1 MPVSQNYQPNKYHQY
16 NKYGQSNYSPK
27 AAVKNFTDL
36 EVYQKALEG
45 SVFVASEGMK
55 GRPAADVGKAEIGK
69 SHMSQISKKQETISK
84 KALSSKSQISNPK
97 QAKDSWEF
105 NSDELEST
113 IIKTMCITALSIPHL
128 IAESHSK
135 RFGES
140 TECLKILDE
149 VMLRCNKMVVY
160 LEQARDI
167 CQTGIE
173 TARFKEEIDKYFYIR
188 RKVLNLQR
196 VWRKYI
202 ISNQGQS
209 FPASKKDCP

>member
-1 MPVSQNYQPNKYHQY
+1 MNYTNYNPNRRPF
-16 NKYGQSNYSPK
+16 NPK

-36 EVYQKALEG
+36 EVYQKALEA
-45 SVFVASEGMK
+45 SVFVGSEVMMFWEAS
-55 GRPAADVGKAEIGK
+55 RSRADVAEAEVAK

-84 KALSSKSQISNPK
+84 KVPSSQSQIPN
-97 QAKDSWEF
+97 ATTAE
-105 NSDELEST
+105 EIEAT
-113 IIKTMCITALSIPHL
+113 IIKSMCITALSIPHL

-149 VMLRCNKMVVY
+149 VMLKCNKMVVY
-160 LEQARDI
+160 LEQTRDI

-202 ISNQGQS
+202 TENT
-209 FPASKKDCP
+209 KT

>member
-1 MPVSQNYQPNKYHQY
+1 MLSNLKIKMNYTNYNPNRRPY
-16 NKYGQSNYSPK
+16 NPK

-45 SVFVASEGMK
+45 SVFVANEVMNFLKASKAQATSVRAGKGKTAVMK
-55 GRPAADVGKAEIGK
+55 SALTENKADAYIDMIE
-69 SHMSQISKKQETISK
+69 
-84 KALSSKSQISNPK
+84 
-97 QAKDSWEF
+97 
-105 NSDELEST
+105 ES

-135 RFGES
+135 RFGQS

-160 LEQARDI
+160 LEQTRDI

-173 TARFKEEIDKYFYIR
+173 TERFKEEIDKYFYIR

-202 ISNQGQS
+202 IETQN
-209 FPASKKDCP
+209 SKLI

>member
-1 MPVSQNYQPNKYHQY
+1 MKNMNYTNYNPNRRPY
-16 NKYGQSNYSPK
+16 NPK

-45 SVFVASEGMK
+45 SVFVANEAMNFWEAS
-55 GRPAADVGKAEIGK
+55 RPRAEVAKADVKRSHK
-69 SHMSQISKKQETISK
+69 S
-84 KALSSKSQISNPK
+84 LSPKPK
-97 QAKDSWEF
+97 QTQNTDSQKF
-105 NSDELEST
+105 CMDELEST

-135 RFGES
+135 RFGQS

-160 LEQARDI
+160 LEQTRDI

-173 TARFKEEIDKYFYIR
+173 TERFKEEIDKYFYIR

-202 ISNQGQS
+202 IETQN
-209 FPASKKDCP
+209 SKLI

>member
-1 MPVSQNYQPNKYHQY
+1 MRNYTNYNSNKYSSY
-16 NKYGQSNYSPK
+16 TPK
-27 AAVKNFTDL
+27 KPVKNFTDL

-45 SVFVASEGMK
+45 SVFVANEAMNFWEAS
-55 GRPAADVGKAEIGK
+55 RPRAEVAKADVKRSHK
-69 SHMSQISKKQETISK
+69 S
-84 KALSSKSQISNPK
+84 LSPKPK
-97 QAKDSWEF
+97 QTQNTDSQKF
-105 NSDELEST
+105 CMDELEST

-160 LEQARDI
+160 LEQTRDI
-167 CQTGIE
+167 CAVGIE
-173 TARFKEEIDKYFYIR
+173 TERFKEEIDKYFYIR

-202 ISNQGQS
+202 IEN
-209 FPASKKDCP
+209 SKFQIPISK

>member
-1 MPVSQNYQPNKYHQY
+1 M
-16 NKYGQSNYSPK
+16 
-27 AAVKNFTDL
+27 KNFTDL

-45 SVFVASEGMK
+45 SVFVANEAMNFWEAS
-55 GRPAADVGKAEIGK
+55 RPRAEVAKADVKRSHK
-69 SHMSQISKKQETISK
+69 S
-84 KALSSKSQISNPK
+84 LSPKPK
-97 QAKDSWEF
+97 QTQNTDSQKF
-105 NSDELEST
+105 CMDELEST

-135 RFGES
+135 RFGQS

-160 LEQARDI
+160 LEQTRDI

-173 TARFKEEIDKYFYIR
+173 TERFKEEIDKYFYIR

-202 ISNQGQS
+202 IETQN
-209 FPASKKDCP
+209 SKLI

>member
-1 MPVSQNYQPNKYHQY
+1 MKNMNYTNYNPNRRPY
-16 NKYGQSNYSPK
+16 NPK

-36 EVYQKALEG
+36 EVYQKALEA
-45 SVFVASEGMK
+45 SVFVSNEMMNFWKATKRQAGKEK
-55 GRPAADVGKAEIGK
+55 VGKRKGAK
-69 SHMSQISKKQETISK
+69 AISVGDG
-84 KALSSKSQISNPK
+84 
-97 QAKDSWEF
+97 QATLGNFGNGMF
-105 NSDELEST
+105 NSEEIEIT
-113 IIKTMCITALSIPHL
+113 IIKTMWVTAMSIPHL

-160 LEQARDI
+160 LEQTRDI
-167 CQTGIE
+167 CQTGVE
-173 TARFKEEIDKYFYIR
+173 TERFKEEIDKYFYIR

-202 ISNQGQS
+202 IENQNSRGLN
-209 FPASKKDCP
+209 F

>member
-1 MPVSQNYQPNKYHQY
+1 MYKNYANYNPNKRPY
-16 NKYGQSNYSPK
+16 NPK

-45 SVFVASEGMK
+45 SVFVAGEVM
-55 GRPAADVGKAEIGK
+55 
-69 SHMSQISKKQETISK
+69 
-84 KALSSKSQISNPK
+84 KSQKTQKAQKYKNTESTKVRQTQIADNQRFGS
-97 QAKDSWEF
+97 E
-105 NSDELEST
+105 ELEQT

-160 LEQARDI
+160 LEQTRDI
-167 CQTGIE
+167 CAIGIE
-173 TARFKEEIDKYFYIR
+173 TERFKEEIDKYFYIR

-196 VWRKYI
+196 VSRKYI
-202 ISNQGQS
+202 IEN
-209 FPASKKDCP
+209 SKFQIPISK

>member
-1 MPVSQNYQPNKYHQY
+1 MYKNYTNYNPNRRPY
-16 NKYGQSNYSPK
+16 NPK

-45 SVFVASEGMK
+45 SVFVAGEVINFLRASKLQAAKVKLNKVK
-55 GRPAADVGKAEIGK
+55 GIAAKAALEINKGDTYVD
-69 SHMSQISKKQETISK
+69 IIE
-84 KALSSKSQISNPK
+84 
-97 QAKDSWEF
+97 
-105 NSDELEST
+105 ES
-113 IIKTMCITALSIPHL
+113 IIKSMSITALSIPHL

-160 LEQARDI
+160 LEQTRDI
-167 CQTGIE
+167 CAVGIE
-173 TARFKEEIDKYFYIR
+173 TERFKEEIDKYFYIR

-202 ISNQGQS
+202 IEN
-209 FPASKKDCP
+209 SKFQIPISK